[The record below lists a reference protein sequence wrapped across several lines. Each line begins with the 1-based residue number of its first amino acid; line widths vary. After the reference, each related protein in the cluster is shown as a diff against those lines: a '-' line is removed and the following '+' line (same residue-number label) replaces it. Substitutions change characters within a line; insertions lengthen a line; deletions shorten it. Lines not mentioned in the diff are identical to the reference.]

1 MTAIQDEKIP
11 ELTYKTALEI
21 LTHLHVVLKLIM
33 IYEPNNAGFADRLRD
48 FGAALQEAFRSE
60 KEIRIQIRQEA
71 LFVNR
76 IRMKF
81 NAANFFVCKSVMK
94 EFLSR
99 QIGTVIFSAGV
110 DDDELGRFIAFLARR
125 DNSRGYGFERLA
137 EDFTAASCPKIRL
150 EKMPKE
156 QFLDVSEKSAIPIYI
171 LGVYH
176 LKELFESEK
185 RTMQLHLTRRWIQ
198 SLVNHLMSHES
209 FLIGLTN
216 VKNFQEYTLNHSV
229 NVCILSLALGRYLGM
244 SRPALI
250 ELGISACLHDV
261 GKFEIPSEVL
271 DKTGKFSPED
281 RAVMERHPHFGA
293 GKLAERRKTEA
304 IPLASVQVALEH
316 HIKPAL
322 EGYPKFVLRKQVSLF
337 SKIVKVVDYYDAI
350 TTKRIYRPKTFTP
363 EEALRLMQKN
373 CEDEFDPLIFKA
385 FALMMGVY
393 PVGTL
398 AALNSAEVG
407 VVIENNPLPFLT
419 DRPLLKL
426 IADAGGRK
434 YDGPVVDLAET
445 DPRTKTFRR
454 TIVKTLDA
462 EKYHIRVM
470 DVLIARIH

>member
-1 MTAIQDEKIP
+1 
-11 ELTYKTALEI
+11 
-21 LTHLHVVLKLIM
+21 
-33 IYEPNNAGFADRLRD
+33 
-48 FGAALQEAFRSE
+48 
-60 KEIRIQIRQEA
+60 
-71 LFVNR
+71 
-76 IRMKF
+76 
-81 NAANFFVCKSVMK
+81 
-94 EFLSR
+94 
-99 QIGTVIFSAGV
+99 
-110 DDDELGRFIAFLARR
+110 
-125 DNSRGYGFERLA
+125 
-137 EDFTAASCPKIRL
+137 
-150 EKMPKE
+150 MPKE

-250 ELGISACLHDV
+250 ELGVSACLHDV

-271 DKTGKFSPED
+271 DKTGKFTPED

-304 IPLASVQVALEH
+304 IPLAAIQVALEH

-322 EGYPKFVLRKQVSLF
+322 GGYPKYVLRKQVSLC

-363 EEALRLMQKN
+363 EEALQLMQS
-373 CEDEFDPLIFKA
+373 EDEFDPLIFKA
-385 FALMMGVY
+385 FASDDGRLPRGDAR
-393 PVGTL
+393 GL
-398 AALNSAEVG
+398 EQAAEVG
-407 VVIENNPLPFLT
+407 VVIENNPLPFS
-419 DRPLLKL
+419 DRPASSQTHRRCRGTE
-426 IADAGGRK
+426 IRRAGRRPRGNGSSNEDVPADHRQDARRGKVPYPGHGCSDRPDSLTGFSGNRSEGRSSIGRRPGCPPGRRPLSEAPCGAGRPAAISRASSALRRSSPK
-434 YDGPVVDLAET
+434 PLRNPVLQN
-445 DPRTKTFRR
+445 R
-454 TIVKTLDA
+454 
-462 EKYHIRVM
+462 IRYK
-470 DVLIARIH
+470 ARI